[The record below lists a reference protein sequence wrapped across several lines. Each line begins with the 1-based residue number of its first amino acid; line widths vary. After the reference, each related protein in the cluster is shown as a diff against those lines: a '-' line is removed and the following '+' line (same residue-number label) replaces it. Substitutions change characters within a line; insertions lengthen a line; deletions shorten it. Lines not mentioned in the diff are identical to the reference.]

1 MWVVNAKD
9 AEGARSFRKGSLP
22 GTGSLKLQ
30 RSIATSQQR
39 TGAGRQTCGSGG
51 LSAHRCVVPAKA
63 GNSRFETGFL
73 VPARVALRNTRA
85 RRGVFLFGCV
95 LCSVAVK
102 PPPSLREDPS

>member
-1 MWVVNAKD
+1 MQILSGLCGKLFVFKAKLKNENQKMMGGMWVVNAKD

-51 LSAHRCVVPAKA
+51 LSAHP
-63 GNSRFETGFL
+63 
-73 VPARVALRNTRA
+73 
-85 RRGVFLFGCV
+85 
-95 LCSVAVK
+95 LCGSC
-102 PPPSLREDPS
+102 

>member
-51 LSAHRCVVPAKA
+51 FICSPAVWFLLRQETA
-63 GNSRFETGFL
+63 GL
-73 VPARVALRNTRA
+73 KP
-85 RRGVFLFGCV
+85 VFLCGHGWPCGTPAPDGEFFCLV
-95 LCSVAVK
+95 VFSAQ
-102 PPPSLREDPS
+102 SL